1 MFALH
6 AKILDRT
13 AAAADIGAVWIFTSP
28 EEAKEAQRS
37 VKRNNPKQRVNVLR
51 RTVSAGGA
59 SFFVYCVTFR
69 PGKKQGEG

>member
-6 AKILDRT
+6 AKILART
-13 AAAADIGAVWIFTSP
+13 EAAADVGAVWVFTSP

-37 VKRNNPKQRVNVLR
+37 VKLDNPKQRVSVLR

-59 SFFVYCVTFR
+59 SFFIYCMTFR
-69 PGKKQGEG
+69 PEKKP